1 MKKNIYL
8 FFKKKIMDDLDR
20 LFSNALVIHES
31 AYPAVSLE
39 RRRGSKRVEK
49 FLESINKYMTHKDN
63 NRFSGPMTFCDRV
76 ITGMFDER
84 KQGGFGDKVLNGI
97 MKTMT
102 EFSNGYETFTFRMDQ
117 RAIISRVL
125 AAMLPNIYG
134 DNLESNKPR
143 LLNMLG
149 VDEIREQVLILAQR
163 RAGKTTCIAGVS
175 AGVMIEMPVVE
186 IATIAVAQ
194 RASKRVMEAT
204 KLFLNMHPK
213 GRKLLTQKPGGE
225 KIIANHEQMK
235 LIGDH
240 PSHVKTFW
248 AFPASSDVCFFFI
261 YFFFFFLF
269 FFFFFSFFLKKRYV
283 DDFFFFFFLFF

>member
-1 MKKNIYL
+1 
-8 FFKKKIMDDLDR
+8 MDDLDR
-20 LFSNALVIHES
+20 LFSNVSVVTQKAH
-31 AYPAVSLE
+31 PAVPLK
-39 RRRGSKRVEK
+39 RKRGSIRVKK
-49 FLESINKYMTHKDN
+49 FLDSIDKFMTQKDN

-84 KQGGFGDKVLNGI
+84 KQGDFGNKVLNGI
-97 MKTMT
+97 LKILN
-102 EFSNGYETFTFRMDQ
+102 EFSNGYEMFTFRVDQ
-117 RAIISRVL
+117 RAMISRIV

-134 DNLESNKPR
+134 DNLESNKKR
-143 LLNMLG
+143 LLNQLG

-163 RAGKTTCIAGVS
+163 RAGKTTCIAGVC
-175 AGVMIEMPVVE
+175 AATMIEMPVVE

-225 KIIANHEQMK
+225 KVISNHEQLK
-235 LIGDH
+235 LIGEH

-248 AFPASSDVCFFFI
+248 AFPASSDVCFLI
-261 YFFFFFLF
+261 LF
-269 FFFFFSFFLKKRYV
+269 F
-283 DDFFFFFFLFF
+283 

>member
-1 MKKNIYL
+1 
-8 FFKKKIMDDLDR
+8 MDDLEK
-20 LFSNALVIHES
+20 LFNDAVTIVQKAH
-31 AYPAVSLE
+31 PAIPLK
-39 RRRGSKRVEK
+39 RKRGSLRVK
-49 FLESINKYMTHKDN
+49 KYLESIDNYISRKDN
-63 NRFSGPMTFCDRV
+63 NRFAGPMTFCDRV

-84 KQGGFGDKVLNGI
+84 KQGGFGDKVLNGM
-97 MKTMT
+97 MKVMN
-102 EFSNGYETFTFRMDQ
+102 EFSNGYEPFTLRVDQ
-117 RAIISRVL
+117 RAIVSRVV

-134 DNLESNKPR
+134 NNLEPNKKR

-149 VDEIREQVLILAQR
+149 VEEIREQVLILAQR
-163 RAGKTTCIAGVS
+163 RAGKTTCIANVS
-175 AGVMIEMPVVE
+175 AAAMIEMPVVE

-225 KIIANHEQMK
+225 KVISNHEQLK

-248 AFPASSDVCFFFI
+248 AFPASSDVCFIYLFLYFLFYFI
-261 YFFFFFLF
+261 QKVCWFFFLF
-269 FFFFFSFFLKKRYV
+269 FFFIFSKRYV
-283 DDFFFFFFLFF
+283 FFFFLFFLI